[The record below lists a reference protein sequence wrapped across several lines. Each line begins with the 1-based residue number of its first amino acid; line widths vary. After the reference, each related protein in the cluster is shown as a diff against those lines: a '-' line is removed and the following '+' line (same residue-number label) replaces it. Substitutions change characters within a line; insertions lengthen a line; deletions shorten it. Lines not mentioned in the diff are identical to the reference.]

1 MAELQFTYRRN
12 KTKQKRFSQKE
23 KMDSE
28 QKKKKVLVCEAFR
41 GEKSERGGML
51 RSNKNKGQS
60 VKGHIE

>member
-28 QKKKKVLVCEAFR
+28 QKKKRCWYVKLL
-41 GEKSERGGML
+41 GEK
-51 RSNKNKGQS
+51 K
-60 VKGHIE
+60 VKGGEC